1 MTVTVYQQALTRI
14 ARGDVDLI
22 ADDLRVL
29 LVTAAY
35 VPDFATHDA
44 RNDIPDVCVIG
55 ESAADLPA
63 KALSYVSGDLVL
75 TADPA
80 TIFAVPPGAPIT
92 QVVVYARHAT
102 QAVSWLLVHYT
113 GTSGLPYTPDG
124 GNAIFGFGV
133 GRKVITMGPP

>member
-1 MTVTVYQQALTRI
+1 MTVTVYQPALSHI
-14 ARGDVDLI
+14 AQGDVDLL

-35 VPDFATHDA
+35 VPDFTAHDA
-44 RNDIPDVCVIG
+44 RNDIPDVTVIG

-63 KALSYVSGDLVL
+63 KGLAIVSGKLVL
-75 TADPA
+75 TADPV
-80 TIFAVPPGAPIT
+80 TIFAVPPGSPVT
-92 QVVVYARHAT
+92 QVVLYARHST

-133 GRKVITMGPP
+133 GRKVLTMGQP